1 MKKRY
6 GFISN
11 SSSSSFVIAVSD
23 DYGYKSDEDLLAVI
37 REVDEDG
44 DYDGVPIEK
53 IKKQIDDTVKEA
65 LSEYGFFVDNSAVF
79 EEAILKMPG
88 ITTIASIE
96 TGPDGGCIVGKK
108 KADVLKMF
116 GIEVDEDAQR
126 QAAIEADCRMH
137 SCDAQAEAK
146 KD

>member
-11 SSSSSFVIAVSD
+11 SSSSSFVIAVDD
-23 DYGYKSDEDLLAVI
+23 DYGYKSDEDLLAVL
-37 REVDEDG
+37 READEDG

-53 IKKQIDDTVKEA
+53 IKEQIDDVIKEA
-65 LSEYGFFVDNSAVF
+65 LSEYGFYTDSNSIM
-79 EEAILKMPG
+79 EEVILNMPG
-88 ITTIASIE
+88 ITDIASIG

-108 KADVLKMF
+108 KADVLKML
-116 GIEVDEDAQR
+116 GIENVAD
-126 QAAIEADCRMH
+126 DCRMH
-137 SCDAQAEAK
+137 SCDAQVEAK